1 MRLWTHQVTRRID
14 NQPDPMC
21 SASLKVFPE
30 REHCQSTTREY
41 LVSQGPSEFQGR
53 VLTKIQLPIIWLNCR
68 SGKGVIFVLALFLA
82 TRSIAQDA
90 TPQPTVASKTVRP
103 IANKTQTEPRPAVAV
118 DDQSVPKKDEF
129 ERVDLLTDD
138 LKQHWKVFS
147 SAPATPDEP
156 VWKVIREGDEKEII
170 LVCSGEPK
178 GFIYTTETF
187 SEFEMTLEWKYP
199 KDADGNSGVLVYMQD
214 EPRIWPTSMQVQ
226 LHQPKAG
233 SVFPGGDAMSDHS
246 SEAEPDLARPVDTWN
261 EGKIVSQS
269 GRLSVEVNGKKAGE
283 VSGAKP
289 STGNIA
295 LQSEGS
301 VVHFR
306 RIRLRK
312 LPVVAPEKNANASP
326 TNDSACSEAVIAVSP
341 GHPRWSVSE
350 RGGRPA
356 AHRNSKATWTIH
368 RNRRQ

>member
-1 MRLWTHQVTRRID
+1 M
-14 NQPDPMC
+14 
-21 SASLKVFPE
+21 
-30 REHCQSTTREY
+30 
-41 LVSQGPSEFQGR
+41 
-53 VLTKIQLPIIWLNCR
+53 
-68 SGKGVIFVLALFLA
+68 IFVLALFLA

-90 TPQPTVASKTVRP
+90 PPQHTVVSEAVRP
-103 IANKTQTEPRPAVAV
+103 IANKTQAEQRPAVAV
-118 DDQSVPKKDEF
+118 DDHKVRKKDEV
-129 ERVDLLTDD
+129 EKVDLLTDD
-138 LKQHWKVFS
+138 LTQHWKVFS
-147 SAPATPDEP
+147 SAPATPDIP
-156 VWKVIREGDEKEII
+156 VWKVIREGDEKEFI

-178 GFIYTTETF
+178 GFIYTTETY
-187 SEFEMTLEWKYP
+187 SEFELTLEWKYP

-261 EGKIVSQS
+261 EGRIVSQG

-289 STGNIA
+289 STGSIA

-306 RIRLRK
+306 RIRVRK
-312 LPVVAPEKNANASP
+312 LPIVVPEKNGIAAPANES
-326 TNDSACSEAVIAVSP
+326 DCSEAVIPVSP
-341 GHPRWSVSE
+341 GLPKWSVSE

-356 AHRNSKATWTIH
+356 VRRHSKVTRTIP